1 MNKFKDI
8 LKAKRTALGLS
19 QFELGV
25 EMGTSQSKIYDW
37 EKGTYYP
44 HVTSLIKLADYFK
57 CSLDELLG
65 REEKER

>member
-19 QFELGV
+19 QFELSV
-25 EMGTSQSKIYDW
+25 ELGTSQSKIYAW
-37 EKGTYYP
+37 EKGVYYP
-44 HVTSLIKLADYFK
+44 KLTSLIKMADYFK

-65 REEKER
+65 REVK